1 MGTLKVNGSV
11 NIQDLLTLKSGTD
24 AYVTPSIAFGTDVLI
39 GYGSTIKNLGI
50 YSSNKIYL
58 RPNNGTLGYS
68 DGIELS
74 TTSLI
79 PTKNNTVALGDS
91 SHKWSN
97 IYATTFTGALS
108 GNASSAT
115 KWATARTITIGHKA
129 YTLDGSSNLTYS
141 PVDIFWNT
149 STVNSATDWN
159 AILTPGVQMVHG
171 GDGFTGTGNP
181 GNGHYPYGGLYTIG
195 LGGTQEHGH
204 IAQFYIPHNM
214 SGAQGIVYRSGWY
227 KTYVSWYTLLDS
239 RNYTSYTVTKTGSGA
254 SGTWGINV
262 TGSAGSV
269 AWGNVTGKP
278 STFTPSSHTHS
289 YLPLSGGTLTG
300 TLTMNAQT
308 GIQMVYRAGKDDVWI
323 YPNGA
328 PNFGIRYFEGDPDRM
343 TFSASDNNN
352 TTAGADLC
360 INGNGAGTVT
370 IRGNTI
376 LHAGNYSSYALP
388 KSGGTVNGN
397 LNIDYSLGIS
407 QTNGGGNG
415 ISLYGGTNYVQN
427 YGLFFAQTS
436 NFGGHGA
443 VTGGWATYFS
453 MDGDVDRGWIF
464 RHANGNK
471 VASISASGIISGAAF
486 TNGSNYHLHP
496 GGGVYVCST
505 PSITGYLK
513 IVLPLGWTNTMLRFD
528 INIYDYTDQNAVTYT
543 VGGYN
548 YQPTASWYNYSAESR
563 GHGDKANLPV
573 SFGYDGSRCAIYIG
587 WWNTAWSYPQVS
599 ISNVLTGYS
608 NYSATWS
615 GNWGIGFSS
624 SNNSTTQVIYNPNS
638 GARTVNY
645 GSSLPSS
652 GYHAGAIFY
661 KT

>member
-343 TFSASDNNN
+343 TLSATGNNH

-360 INGNGAGTVT
+360 INGNGDGTVT
-370 IRGNTI
+370 IRGQTI
-376 LHAGNYSSYALP
+376 IHTGNIGSQSVYSASYSGRADTVYGPYSGNGGNQVPSYIGTSTTRFAMMRNFGSADIGGYMDCILMNNYSWSDVPYATGLGIT
-388 KSGGTVNGN
+388 KVNGYPRA
-397 LNIDYSLGIS
+397 II
-407 QTNGGGNG
+407 
-415 ISLYGGTNYVQN
+415 
-427 YGLFFAQTS
+427 
-436 NFGGHGA
+436 
-443 VTGGWATYFS
+443 
-453 MDGDVDRGWIF
+453 
-464 RHANGNK
+464 ANGPK
-471 VASISASGIISGAAF
+471 DKWAYATELLTS
-486 TNGSNYHLHP
+486 
-496 GGGVYVCST
+496 
-505 PSITGYLK
+505 
-513 IVLPLGWTNTMLRFD
+513 
-528 INIYDYTDQNAVTYT
+528 
-543 VGGYN
+543 
-548 YQPTASWYNYSAESR
+548 YNYSWWCAPASHEHSYLVKTGESGGASHAAALANWFSVSKASIPR
-563 GHGDKANLPV
+563 NCFTTMYSAAYGNGSFCMGYFLPGYDSNPYGGFFVAHYDKAWYV
-573 SFGYDGSRCAIYIG
+573 
-587 WWNTAWSYPQVS
+587 QVNGG
-599 ISNVLTGYS
+599 IFLQKRLLTGG
-608 NYSATWS
+608 S
-615 GNWGIGFSS
+615 GD
-624 SNNSTTQVIYNPNS
+624 Y
-638 GARTVNY
+638 Y
-645 GSSLPSS
+645 GSSLPSAEYN
-652 GYHAGAIFY
+652 GQIFY
-661 KT
+661 LLV